1 MTALLRALGLLRST
15 PPNMQPIEGTP
26 RGFEVTGQRRT
37 PPVPTVPTITEI
49 LEGRQ
54 WRAA

>member
-1 MTALLRALGLLRST
+1 MTALLRILRLFRDT
-15 PPNMQPIEGTP
+15 PPNMQRIAGTS
-26 RGFEVTGQRRT
+26 RGFEITGSRET
-37 PPVPTVPTITEI
+37 PPVPAVPTITEI